1 MRNLNDLLERFPHVV
16 REGQNAV
23 VQCPAHDDQRP
34 SLALAVTDEGRLLM
48 TCRAG
53 CETKDVLEKLGM
65 QERDLFQWTAPE
77 QLITTQPDQVGPAE
91 IAAVA
96 AYVDATSKR
105 LREQDTDDARL
116 AAEYVERRFGL
127 TVDQAADLGVGVD
140 PGGDA
145 FDLPYLSRT
154 YRAYPRLVVPFYDR
168 HGTVRGL
175 QGRDLSGK
183 CQARWVSLSNPQG
196 KVWQR
201 YGFLR
206 GGGSYGVV
214 IITEGPGDALTAVAA
229 GYDAVAVR
237 GAAMSSEALASE
249 LAEALRD
256 SLVVVAGDADEAGQR
271 FTQTISAALR
281 NHGVEVRHLLIPT
294 AGDDL
299 TDWRN
304 RDPAGFAGKLHEAVR
319 AARPVRTPEEERRI
333 DAKEALGRNGLDA
346 VTREDGER
354 AAELY
359 RAHRDRFSESDT
371 DVMRAYVLVA
381 FADNRIRHAPGLGFF
396 VWDGRCWVPSES
408 HVRQEVYRLG
418 AALALAGHAKEAR
431 SFLMTRGIDNIIREL
446 RDVPGVRVR
455 ASDFDAR
462 ADLLAVRNGTI
473 DLRTGTLRP
482 HRREDMITRYVD
494 VDYRPDAKCPRW
506 EKFLEE
512 IFPYNPELPAYM
524 QRLVGYGITGSTA
537 EQCFAVL
544 WGKGANG
551 KSVFMDTITSVFS
564 AISRTTPFST
574 FEERSSGGIPNDLA
588 ALRGARIVRASEGDR
603 NKPMAEGVLKQATGG
618 NVLVARFLRQ
628 EFFEFTP
635 TFLLLMDTNHK
646 PQFRGQDD
654 GLWRRVKMIPFRRK
668 FEPHERDYELTDKL
682 RAEAEG
688 ILAWAVRGAA
698 EWYRNGLQDPGVVR
712 KATKEYRE
720 ISDALSGF
728 LPGVLEK
735 TGNPED
741 RVLGNAA
748 FNAYLDW
755 CEAENLPARER
766 WKRQTF
772 YRALEERGI
781 DRVKTARGQTLIGVR
796 LAANSPTAADHTSP
810 QSGERDVFGQAR

>member
-1 MRNLNDLLERFPHVV
+1 MRDFHKFLERFPHIV

-23 VQCPAHDDQRP
+23 VNCPAHDDQRP

-53 CETKDVLEKLGM
+53 CETKDVLKRLGM
-65 QERDLFQWTAPE
+65 QERDLFHWTAPE

-96 AYVDATSKR
+96 AYVDAAAKR

-116 AAEYVERRFGL
+116 AAEHVERRFGL
-127 TVDQAADLGVGVD
+127 TADQAADLGVGVD
-140 PGGDA
+140 PGGNT

-154 YRAYPRLVVPFYDR
+154 YRAYPRLVVPLYDR
-168 HGTVRGL
+168 YGTVRGL
-175 QGRDLSGK
+175 QGRDLTGR
-183 CQARWVSLSNPQG
+183 CPARWVSLSNPTG

-214 IITEGPGDALTAVAA
+214 IVTEGPGDALTAVAA

-281 NHGVEVRHLLIPT
+281 RHGVEVRHLVIPN

-299 TDWRN
+299 TAWRE

-319 AARPVRTPEEERRI
+319 AARLVRTPDEERRI
-333 DAKEALGRNGLDA
+333 DAKEALGRTGLDA

-359 RAHRDRFSESDT
+359 RAYHDRFSETDT
-371 DVMRAYVLVA
+371 DVMRAHVLVA
-381 FADNRIRHAPGLGFF
+381 FAGNRIRYAPGLGFF
-396 VWDGRCWVPSES
+396 VWDGRCWVPSETL
-408 HVRQEVYRLG
+408 VRQEVYRLG
-418 AALALAGHAKEAR
+418 AALAFVGKAKEAR
-431 SFLMTRGIDNIIREL
+431 SFLMTKSIDHVIREL

-462 ADLLAVRNGTI
+462 ADLLSVRNGTV
-473 DLRTGTLRP
+473 DLRTGVLRP
-482 HRREDMITRYVD
+482 HRREDMITRFVD
-494 VDYRPDAKCPRW
+494 VDYRPDATCPRW

-524 QRLVGYGITGSTA
+524 QRLIGYGITGSTA

-551 KSVFMDTITSVFS
+551 KSVFMDTVTSVFS
-564 AISRTTPFST
+564 AISRTTPFSA
-574 FEERSSGGIPNDLA
+574 FEERPSGGIPNDLA

-646 PQFRGQDD
+646 PRFLGQDD
-654 GLWRRVKMIPFRRK
+654 GLWRRVKMIPFRKR
-668 FEPHERDYELTDKL
+668 FEPHERDYELTEKL

-688 ILAWAVRGAA
+688 ILAWAVRGAV
-698 EWYRNGLQDPGVVR
+698 EWYRNGLQDPEVVR
-712 KATKEYRE
+712 NATREYRE
-720 ISDALSGF
+720 ISDALAGF

-741 RVLGNAA
+741 LVLGHAA

-755 CEAENLPARER
+755 CEAENLHPRER
-766 WKRQTF
+766 WTRRTF
-772 YRALEERGI
+772 FAALEERGI
-781 DRVKTARGQTLIGVR
+781 DRVKTKRGQALLGVR
-796 LAANSPTAADHTSP
+796 LTANSPAAADHTSP
-810 QSGERDVFGQAR
+810 QSGNRDVFGQVR

>member
-1 MRNLNDLLERFPHVV
+1 MRDFNKFLERFPHVV
-16 REGQNAV
+16 NEGRNMV
-23 VQCPAHDDQRP
+23 VHCPAHDDQRP

-53 CETKDVLEKLGM
+53 CETPDVLKRLGM
-65 QERDLFQWTAPE
+65 QERDLFQWTAPA

-105 LREQDTDDARL
+105 LREQYTDDARL

-127 TVDQAADLGVGVD
+127 TADQAADLGVGVD
-140 PGGDA
+140 PGGDV
-145 FDLPYLSRT
+145 FTLPYLSRT
-154 YRAYPRLVVPFYDR
+154 YRAFPRLVVPLYDR
-168 HGTVRGL
+168 YGTVRGL
-175 QGRDLSGK
+175 QGRDLTGK
-183 CQARWVSLSNPQG
+183 CQARWVSLSNPPG

-214 IITEGPGDALTAVAA
+214 VITEGPGDALTAVAA

-271 FTQTISAALR
+271 FTQTISTALR
-281 NHGVEVRHLLIPT
+281 NHGVEVRHLVIPT

-299 TDWRN
+299 TDWRG
-304 RDPAGFAGKLHEAVR
+304 RDPEGFPGKLHEAVR

-333 DAKEALGRNGLDA
+333 NVEEALRSTGLDTI
-346 VTREDGER
+346 TREDGER

-359 RAHRDRFSESDT
+359 RAYRDRFGEADT
-371 DVMRAYVLVA
+371 DVLRAHVLVA
-381 FADNRIRHAPGLGFF
+381 FADDRIRHAPGLGYF
-396 VWDGRCWVPSES
+396 VWDGRCWVPSEAR
-408 HVRQEVYRLG
+408 VRQEIHRVG
-418 AALALAGHAKEAR
+418 AALALAGKTQEAR
-431 SFLMTRGIDNIIREL
+431 GFLTTKNIDHIIHEL
-446 RDVPGVRVR
+446 RAIPSVSVR
-455 ASDFDAR
+455 AGDFDAR
-462 ADLLAVRNGTI
+462 ADLLSVRNGTI

-494 VDYRPDAKCPRW
+494 VEYRPDATCPRW

-512 IFPYNPELPAYM
+512 IFPDHPELPAYM
-524 QRLVGYGITGSTA
+524 QRLIGYGITGSTS

-551 KSVFMDTITSVFS
+551 KSVFMDTVTSVFS

-574 FEERSSGGIPNDLA
+574 FEERPNNGIPNDLA
-588 ALRGARIVRASEGDR
+588 ALRGARIVRASEGDHG
-603 NKPMAEGVLKQATGG
+603 KPMAEGVLKQATGG

-628 EFFEFTP
+628 EFFEFVP

-646 PQFRGQDD
+646 PRFRGQDD
-654 GLWRRVKMIPFRRK
+654 GLWRRVKMIPFKRR
-668 FEPHERDYELTDKL
+668 FAPHERDYGLTDKL

-688 ILAWAVRGAA
+688 ILAWAVRGAVT
-698 EWYRNGLQDPGVVR
+698 WYRDGLQDPEVVR
-712 KATKEYRE
+712 NATREYRE
-720 ISDALSGF
+720 ISDALAGF

-735 TGNPED
+735 TGDPND
-741 RVLGNAA
+741 RLLGNAA

-755 CEAENLPARER
+755 CEAENLHPRER
-766 WKRQTF
+766 WTRRTF
-772 YRALEERGI
+772 YAALEERGI
-781 DRVKTARGQTLIGVR
+781 DRIKTRQGQALVGVR
-796 LAANSPTAADHTSP
+796 LAANSPTAVDNASP
-810 QSGERDVFGQAR
+810 QSGDRDVFGQAR

>member
-1 MRNLNDLLERFPHVV
+1 MRDFNKLLERFPHVV
-16 REGQNAV
+16 NEGHNMV
-23 VQCPAHDDQRP
+23 VNCPAHDDQRP
-34 SLALAVTDEGRLLM
+34 SLALAVTNEGRLLM

-53 CETKDVLEKLGM
+53 CETKDVLEQLGM

-105 LREQDTDDARL
+105 LRDQRTDDARL

-127 TVDQAADLGVGVD
+127 TADQAADLGVGVD
-140 PGGDA
+140 PGGDVFA
-145 FDLPYLSRT
+145 LPYLSRT
-154 YRAYPRLVVPFYDR
+154 YRAFPRLVVPLYDR

-175 QGRDLSGK
+175 QGRDLTGR
-183 CQARWVSLSNPQG
+183 CPARWVSLSNPPG

-237 GAAMSSEALASE
+237 GAAMSSDTLARE
-249 LAEALRD
+249 LAEALGQ
-256 SLVVVAGDADEAGQR
+256 SFVVVAGDADEAGQR
-271 FTQTISAALR
+271 FTQTISTALR
-281 NHGVEVRHLLIPT
+281 NHGVEVRHLVIPN

-299 TDWRN
+299 TDWRG
-304 RDPAGFAGKLHEAVR
+304 RDPEGFPGKLHEAVR

-333 DAKEALGRNGLDA
+333 NITETLSRTGLDTL
-346 VTREDGER
+346 TREDGER
-354 AAELY
+354 AAGLLQALRDRLGDEDSDVL
-359 RAHRDRFSESDT
+359 RAHMVAAFT
-371 DVMRAYVLVA
+371 D
-381 FADNRIRHAPGLGFF
+381 DRIRYAPGLGYF
-396 VWDGRCWVPSES
+396 VWDGRCWVPSEDR
-408 HVRQEVYRLG
+408 VRQEIHRVG
-418 AALALAGHAKEAR
+418 AALALAGKTKEAR
-431 SFLMTRGIDNIIREL
+431 KFLMTTNINYVIHEL
-446 RDVPGVRVR
+446 RTVPGVGVR

-462 ADLLAVRNGTI
+462 ADLLSVRNGTI

-494 VDYRPDAKCPRW
+494 VEYRPDATCPRW

-512 IFPYNPELPAYM
+512 IFPDHPELPAYM
-524 QRLVGYGITGSTA
+524 QRLIGYGITGSTS

-574 FEERSSGGIPNDLA
+574 FEERPNSGIPNDLA

-603 NKPMAEGVLKQATGG
+603 GKPMAEGVLKQATGG

-628 EFFEFTP
+628 EFFEFVP

-654 GLWRRVKMIPFRRK
+654 GLWRRVKMIPFKRR
-668 FEPHERDYELTDKL
+668 FAPHERDYGLTDKL

-688 ILAWAVRGAA
+688 ILAWAVRGAVA
-698 EWYRNGLQDPGVVR
+698 WYRDGLQDPDVVR
-712 KATKEYRE
+712 NATREYRE

-735 TGNPED
+735 TGDPND

-755 CEAENLPARER
+755 CEAENLPQRER
-766 WKRQTF
+766 WTRRTF
-772 YRALEERGI
+772 YAALEERGI
-781 DRVKTARGQTLIGVR
+781 DRVKTMRGQALVGVR
-796 LAANSPTAADHTSP
+796 LAANAPTAVDNASP
-810 QSGERDVFGQAR
+810 QSGDRDVFGQAR

>member
-1 MRNLNDLLERFPHVV
+1 MRDFNKFLERFPHVTN
-16 REGQNAV
+16 EGHNMV
-23 VQCPAHDDQRP
+23 VHCPAHDDQRP

-53 CETKDVLEKLGM
+53 CETKDVLKRLDM
-65 QERDLFQWTAPE
+65 QERDLFQWTAPA

-96 AYVDATSKR
+96 AYVDATARR
-105 LREQDTDDARL
+105 LRDQRTDDARL

-127 TVDQAADLGVGVD
+127 TADQAADLGVGVD
-140 PGGDA
+140 PGGDV
-145 FDLPYLSRT
+145 FTLPWLSRT
-154 YRAYPRLVVPFYDR
+154 YRAYPRLVVPLYDR

-175 QGRDLSGK
+175 QGRDLTGQ
-183 CQARWVSLSNPQG
+183 CPARWVSLSNPPG

-237 GAAMSSEALASE
+237 GAAMSSDTLARE
-249 LAEALRD
+249 LAEALGQ
-256 SLVVVAGDADEAGQR
+256 SFVVVAGDADEAGHR
-271 FTQTISAALR
+271 FTQTISTALR
-281 NHGVEVRHLLIPT
+281 DHGVEVRHLVIPN

-299 TDWRN
+299 TDWRG
-304 RDPAGFAGKLHEAVR
+304 RDPEGFPGKLHEAVR

-333 DAKEALGRNGLDA
+333 NIAETLSRTGLDTL
-346 VTREDGER
+346 TREDGER
-354 AAELY
+354 AAGLLQAFRDRLGEEDSDVL
-359 RAHRDRFSESDT
+359 RAH
-371 DVMRAYVLVA
+371 VLVA
-381 FADNRIRHAPGLGFF
+381 FADDRIRYAPGLGYF
-396 VWDGRCWVPSES
+396 VWDGRCWVPSEDR
-408 HVRQEVYRLG
+408 VRHEAHRVG
-418 AALALAGHAKEAR
+418 AALALAGRTKEAR
-431 SFLMTRGIDNIIREL
+431 GFLMTTNINYVIHEL
-446 RDVPGVRVR
+446 RTVPGVSVR
-455 ASDFDAR
+455 AGDFDAR
-462 ADLLAVRNGTI
+462 ADLLSVRNGTI

-494 VDYRPDAKCPRW
+494 VEYRPDATCPRW

-524 QRLVGYGITGSTA
+524 QRLIGYGITGSTS

-574 FEERSSGGIPNDLA
+574 FEERPNSGIPNDLA

-603 NKPMAEGVLKQATGG
+603 GKPMAEGVLKQATGG
-618 NVLVARFLRQ
+618 NVLAARFLRQ
-628 EFFEFTP
+628 EFFEFVP

-654 GLWRRVKMIPFRRK
+654 GLWRRVKMIPFKRR
-668 FEPHERDYELTDKL
+668 FAPHERDYGLTDKL

-688 ILAWAVRGAA
+688 ILAWAVRGAVT
-698 EWYRNGLQDPGVVR
+698 WYRDGLQDPEVVR
-712 KATKEYRE
+712 NATREYRE

-735 TGNPED
+735 TGDPND

-755 CEAENLPARER
+755 CEAENLPQRER
-766 WKRQTF
+766 WTRRTF
-772 YRALEERGI
+772 YAALEERGI
-781 DRVKTARGQTLIGVR
+781 DRVKTKRGQALVGVR
-796 LAANSPTAADHTSP
+796 LAANSPTAADLQAP
-810 QSGERDVFGQAR
+810 QSGDRDVFGQAR